1 MYTIT
6 KKDILSLK
14 KFDDAVACG
23 NYGVDLHDPDGDD
36 GLTIGGPCDDYYTIP
51 YRALITEKT
60 DNLMAVGRCISSTQ
74 IAQSAFRVMP
84 IVANIGEG
92 GGVCLA
98 YAAKNK
104 LPLKAVSAK
113 DVKRLI
119 KKYDLII

>member
-1 MYTIT
+1 M
-6 KKDILSLK
+6 
-14 KFDDAVACG
+14 
-23 NYGVDLHDPDGDD
+23 
-36 GLTIGGPCDDYYTIP
+36 
-51 YRALITEKT
+51 ITEKT

-119 KKYDLII
+119 KKYDLIF